1 MLSGRFLKFI
11 LCRSETLCPLN
22 SKSPRP
28 LPLTPGKHQG
38 SFLLSA
44 SMSLAYFRFLI
55 RVKSYSIRFFRV
67 CFISLRLMS
76 SRFIHGVA
84 LFIFIF
90 WFLQSCLLIISCR
103 AIFQIQQLFSQALPS
118 PLPEMPFSQGQRVL
132 TPHSAQVF
140 ALCAYV
146 TSLMS
151 PLLTTL
157 FNTLLCDQVNACWI
171 SDDQI
176 WSGTSPP
183 QRPLKFNFL
192 SSFNKH

>member
-55 RVKSYSIRFFRV
+55 WVKSYSIRFFRV

-103 AIFQIQQLFSQALPS
+103 AIFQIQQLFPGIAFSSARNAFLPGSACLDPSQCS
-118 PLPEMPFSQGQRVL
+118 S
-132 TPHSAQVF
+132 
-140 ALCAYV
+140 LC
-146 TSLMS
+146 
-151 PLLTTL
+151 TL
-157 FNTLLCDQVNACWI
+157 RICNILNEPTLDHPV
-171 SDDQI
+171 
-176 WSGTSPP
+176 
-183 QRPLKFNFL
+183 
-192 SSFNKH
+192 